1 MKSLDTFSWE
11 EEGGW
16 QRRGGL
22 VDWLTS
28 DKGVLYGVQYR
39 AVCCHEWKIER
50 AAEAHYMCHI
60 PMTAISSYYT
70 RSVLVSDIK
79 MHHIYD

>member
-22 VDWLTS
+22 VVVGAVWCL
-28 DKGVLYGVQYR
+28 GVEDGG
-39 AVCCHEWKIER
+39 EWKIER

-70 RSVLVSDIK
+70 SVRFGK
-79 MHHIYD
+79 